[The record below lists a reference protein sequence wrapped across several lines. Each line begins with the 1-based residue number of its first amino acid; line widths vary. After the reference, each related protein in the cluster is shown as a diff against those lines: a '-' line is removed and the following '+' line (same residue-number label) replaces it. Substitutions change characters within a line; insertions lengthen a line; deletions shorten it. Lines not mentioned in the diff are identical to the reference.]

1 MKFFSQSLSLNFDF
15 FFFQT
20 KQFDGDIAKITY
32 DSEIISNAAIPIQK
46 IENVDLTKLKGKF
59 EREKKIDSGF
69 SH

>member
-1 MKFFSQSLSLNFDF
+1 MI
-15 FFFQT
+15 FFFQA

-46 IENVDLTKLKGKF
+46 IENVDLTKLKEKF